1 MSTSRT
7 PRGLRLHIALMGR
20 RNVGKSSLLNALA
33 GQQVSIVSEVA
44 GTTTDPVEKA
54 AELQPVGPVVW
65 IDTAGV
71 DDSGDLGERRI
82 ERSWKALE
90 KADLGLLVVDA
101 RAWGEPE
108 EAVLAAFAA
117 HDVLPLVVFNKVEEH
132 APSPSQLRA
141 LEARGLACH
150 AVSAA
155 TGLGIEALRQ
165 ALIATVPADWLD
177 SPPLLADLIPP
188 RGVVV
193 LVVPIDLEAPRGR
206 LIQAQVQVLRE
217 ALDADAI
224 VVTAKQ
230 HQLAEALAALTAP
243 PALVVTDSQAFALV
257 DALVPPGV
265 PLTSFSILF
274 ARAKGDLAQLALG
287 ARAIDGLRPGDRVL
301 VAEACTHHPVGEDI
315 GRVKIPRWL
324 AQKAGG
330 ELAVDVVA
338 GSDFPDDLSPYRLV
352 VQCGGCVRTRREML
366 ARLGRCRRAGVPI
379 TNYGVAIAWTLGIAE
394 RALAPFPTVLEALS
408 AAR

>member
-1 MSTSRT
+1 MTSRT
-7 PRGLRLHIALMGR
+7 PRGLRLHIALLGR

-33 GQQVSIVSEVA
+33 GQQVSIVSEIA

-71 DDSGDLGERRI
+71 DDTGELGARRI
-82 ERSWKALE
+82 ERSWKALL
-90 KADLGLLVVDA
+90 KADLGLLVA
-101 RAWGEPE
+101 EGATWGEPE

-117 HDVLPLVVFNKVEEH
+117 HDVLPLVVFNK
-132 APSPSQLRA
+132 ADRSPPPPARLA
-141 LEARGLACH
+141 ELAARGLA
-150 AVSAA
+150 AVEASAT
-155 TGLGIEALRQ
+155 TGQGVEALRQ
-165 ALIATVPADWLD
+165 AIIASVPADWLD
-177 SPPLLADLIPP
+177 SPPLLGDLVPP
-188 RGVVV
+188 LGVVV

-217 ALDADAI
+217 ALDQDAI

-230 HQLAEALAALTAP
+230 HQLAEALAALTTP
-243 PALVVTDSQAFALV
+243 PALVVTDSQAFAQV
-257 DALVPPGV
+257 DALVPAGV

-274 ARAKGDLAQLALG
+274 ARAKGDLAEFARG
-287 ARAIDGLRPGDRVL
+287 ARAIDRLKPGDRVL

-324 AQKAGG
+324 AEKVGG
-330 ELAVDVVA
+330 PLEVEVVA
-338 GSDFPDDLSPYRLV
+338 GSDFPDDLARYRLV

-366 ARLGRCRRAGVPI
+366 ARIGSCRRAGVPI
-379 TNYGVAIAWTLGIAE
+379 TNYGVAIAHSLGISP
-394 RALAPFPTVLEALS
+394 RALAPFPDAAAALVED
-408 AAR
+408 R